1 MMTRHH
7 QDTKSIRCASQ
18 WLKVPARA
26 DPARGEH
33 AEPLSWAVETAPT
46 KPLQAASERSPA
58 QVVISGGVL
67 CIPLGEV
74 KKALSADV
82 SGWNWLCRVCLTAHQ
97 EKVKLAIRAVLG
109 CIVKL
114 LGGCAHL
121 QFLER
126 FDLVEVDHAV
136 DAGVPSSS
144 CNETFTI
151 RDIARD
157 ERRRRS
163 CKPSKTHLSWP
174 CSSPRPSTP
183 STGCRN
189 CCPLWK
195 DHVFHHACQKHAHP
209 NGNLRVRHLS
219 DVHTARF
226 SESPNA

>member
-1 MMTRHH
+1 MVM
-7 QDTKSIRCASQ
+7 
-18 WLKVPARA
+18 
-26 DPARGEH
+26 
-33 AEPLSWAVETAPT
+33 
-46 KPLQAASERSPA
+46 
-58 QVVISGGVL
+58 SGGLL

-74 KKALSADV
+74 KKTLSADV

-121 QFLER
+121 QNFWNVSISSRLITQSTLVFLPATATR
-126 FDLVEVDHAV
+126 
-136 DAGVPSSS
+136 P
-144 CNETFTI
+144 TI

-157 ERRRRS
+157 ERRRLS

-189 CCPLWK
+189 CCLLWK
-195 DHVFHHACQKHAHP
+195 DHVFHHAHQKHAHP
-209 NGNLRVRHLS
+209 NGNLRIRHLS